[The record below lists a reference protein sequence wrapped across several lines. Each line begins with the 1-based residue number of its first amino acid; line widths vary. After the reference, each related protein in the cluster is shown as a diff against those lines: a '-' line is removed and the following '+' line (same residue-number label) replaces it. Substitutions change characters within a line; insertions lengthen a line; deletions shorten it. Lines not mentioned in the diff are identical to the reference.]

1 MSQIQRY
8 PAVPIMT
15 SDPYFSVWSCN
26 DLPADGDTRHWTGER
41 KRLKISVMTADREFR
56 LLGSGE
62 ESKAEVTGCTVEPLS
77 TKYTYQIGSGETEL
91 TFYTPL
97 LLDDL
102 DLLSTPVTMIRIRTD
117 IPNTHIQI
125 LWHDDICY
133 NGLTPPPMN
142 GVEEQC
148 EGLYSAMMGK
158 QKQSVLGHSGDRI
171 CIDWGYAWMLSD
183 TPVHFERDTGHTV
196 LKLEADIKNGEL
208 WALLAYD
215 DVVSIDY
222 FGYPAK
228 AWYAREGKTLP
239 QAMREI
245 WQERENIAERCD
257 SFGKSLLKQARSIGG
272 EDYGMLVCASY
283 RQAIAAHKLIADAQG
298 EPVFLSKENNSNGCI
313 GTVDVSYPSV
323 PLFLMYNPELVRAMC
338 RPILHFARCP
348 VWKYEYAPH
357 DVGRYPH
364 ATGQVYSLKKH
375 DSCGPLCESNG
386 PDGVHPPY
394 YLFSENA
401 DVYTEKRQM
410 PIEECGNMLLM
421 LAAAVKADGN
431 DALVR
436 KADDLLCKWVNY
448 LAQYGEDPGEQLCTD
463 DFAGHLAHNVN
474 LAIKAACAVAAYS
487 YLCGKEGRQ
496 EDAKKWKKKAKH
508 MADFIVKNAN
518 RSDHT
523 SLTLDGDASTWSL
536 KYNAVWDLLFDF
548 GLFEPDWY
556 RREIEWYLTKERMY
570 GIPLDSR
577 KSYTKSDWLLWTAAM
592 SDRKHFHHF
601 CAPVARYLRE
611 TQSRVPFS
619 DWYETENGR
628 SVSFI
633 ARSVQGGIFMPLL
646 RKSWNISV

>member
-1 MSQIQRY
+1 MFWQHFLRDAYTDALDVVGYNYKEHLYETDHKRFPGRVIYGSENGHL
-8 PAVPIMT
+8 PEKWTAVQEN
-15 SDPYFSVWSCN
+15 PYICGQF
-26 DLPADGDTRHWTGER
+26 LWTGVDYMGEAMGWPLRVAMPGLLTMAGFEKASYYQR
-41 KRLKISVMTADREFR
+41 KALWTNRLFAVLTARPLNKNQKGIREQQQEVFSWNFT
-56 LLGSGE
+56 SGE
-62 ESKAEVTGCTVEPLS
+62 PVEVSC
-77 TKYTYQIGSGETEL
+77 
-91 TFYTPL
+91 
-97 LLDDL
+97 
-102 DLLSTPVTMIRIRTD
+102 
-117 IPNTHIQI
+117 
-125 LWHDDICY
+125 
-133 NGLTPPPMN
+133 
-142 GVEEQC
+142 
-148 EGLYSAMMGK
+148 
-158 QKQSVLGHSGDRI
+158 
-171 CIDWGYAWMLSD
+171 
-183 TPVHFERDTGHTV
+183 
-196 LKLEADIKNGEL
+196 
-208 WALLAYD
+208 
-215 DVVSIDY
+215 
-222 FGYPAK
+222 YPAK

-496 EDAKKWKKKAKH
+496 EDAKKWKKKAKY